1 MATTTVGVIG
11 TGVIGSSW
19 TGLFLAHGLRVLVS
33 DPAPGAEQKLEAYL
47 QGIWPSLKEIGLAP
61 NASLPNYRFVG
72 DSLKEHYAE
81 VDFIQENA
89 PEKLELKTKLL
100 AEIDAA
106 TRPEVVIASSSSGIP
121 SSKFITQCKK
131 NPGRILIGHP
141 FNPPHLMPL
150 VEVVPHPGTDKSSV
164 DKALEFYKSVGRSP
178 VLIRQETPG
187 FAVNRLQMALC
198 AEAYSLVSR
207 GIMSAEDLDTCM
219 TTSLGPRW
227 AITGPFQS
235 NALGGGGGGEG
246 FKHFIDHIG
255 SAGQGWLKDMQ
266 ENAFEW
272 TPENIS
278 TVSAS
283 VDEQLKGQDTREVEQ
298 KRDRFFVDLFRK
310 EGGAGN

>member
-1 MATTTVGVIG
+1 
-11 TGVIGSSW
+11 
-19 TGLFLAHGLRVLVS
+19 
-33 DPAPGAEQKLEAYL
+33 
-47 QGIWPSLKEIGLAP
+47 
-61 NASLPNYRFVG
+61 
-72 DSLKEHYAE
+72 
-81 VDFIQENA
+81 
-89 PEKLELKTKLL
+89 
-100 AEIDAA
+100 
-106 TRPEVVIASSSSGIP
+106 
-121 SSKFITQCKK
+121 
-131 NPGRILIGHP
+131 
-141 FNPPHLMPL
+141 MPL

-207 GIMSAEDLDTCM
+207 GIMSAEDLGKTALFFFIVVALTQGLNSDTCI